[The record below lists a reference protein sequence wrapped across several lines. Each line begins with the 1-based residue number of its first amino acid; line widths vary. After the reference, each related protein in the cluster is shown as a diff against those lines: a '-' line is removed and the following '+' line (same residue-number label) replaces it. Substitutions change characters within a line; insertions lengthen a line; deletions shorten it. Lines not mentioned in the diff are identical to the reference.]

1 MKKSE
6 LKEFIREEI
15 IGILSEVEVDDNM
28 PDEDVMDKQAMAAAK
43 KGDSITKT
51 ASKLA
56 DVTKEMKSVVNQWKK
71 SEGAEKDSLLA
82 RLKKLTAIKKELESL
97 VTPSIEDED
106 EI

>member
-15 IGILSEVEVDDNM
+15 IGMLSEVEMDDNT
-28 PDEDVMDKQAMAAAK
+28 PDEDTMDKQAMAAAK

-51 ASKLA
+51 ASKLS

-82 RLKKLTAIKKELESL
+82 RLKKLTAIKKELEAL
-97 VTPSIEDED
+97 VTPSIDDED
-106 EI
+106 EA